1 MDNVKFSGGSG
12 SVQGTFPGDVQLSGL
27 LLRVLP
33 WQPQISGFVQCVNA
47 GSTGKH
53 QFQDSVNADAKKV
66 KECDCF
72 NVAYMDYAVKTGS
85 AGGFCAPGVIGARR
99 CSGVNMCTITWK

>member
-53 QFQDSVNADAKKV
+53 QFQDSVNADAKKSERV
-66 KECDCF
+66 RLLQRGVYGLGVRVGSVLRVSSERD
-72 NVAYMDYAVKTGS
+72 VAQE
-85 AGGFCAPGVIGARR
+85 
-99 CSGVNMCTITWK
+99 